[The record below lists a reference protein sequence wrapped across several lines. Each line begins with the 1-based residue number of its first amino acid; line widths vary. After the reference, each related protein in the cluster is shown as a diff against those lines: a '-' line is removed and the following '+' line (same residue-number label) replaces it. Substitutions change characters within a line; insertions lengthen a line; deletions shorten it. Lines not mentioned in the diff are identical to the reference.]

1 MSIDRDLLVQAFLVD
16 SEENLATMEE
26 SLMALEA
33 RPDDQE
39 VLRAIF
45 RGAHN
50 MKGNASTIEFRGMA
64 ELAHLVEDLLDRLR
78 KRTLGVSNDLVTLLL
93 RAVDIMRKMA
103 PTAATL
109 EGMTMAPGD
118 LLEQLAAWK
127 ARPAAPP
134 AAVNGAPPAATGNAP
149 RVAPTAPP
157 SERAA
162 PAPTEALPAP
172 APVAPAPPTA
182 GAAPAAAAEAAG
194 PAPGQQEASRMRT
207 LRVDVDRLDQ
217 ILTLVGEIAIARG
230 RLLGAL
236 EQAAAA
242 SGSQALEIHR
252 ESDRLF
258 LDLQDLV
265 LKIRMV
271 PLGPTCRQY
280 TRTVRDLAASHG
292 KQARL
297 VVEGGEVEVD
307 TAVIEHLRDPL
318 THIVRNAISHAIETP
333 AERRELGKDPCGVV
347 NIRARRDASSIV
359 LQVSDDGRGIDRR
372 RVLEVAQARG
382 LVPANEV
389 PRDDEIL
396 RLIFEPG
403 FSTANEVGDLSGRG
417 FGMDIVRRHM
427 EALRGMVDVDST
439 LGRGTTVSLRIPL
452 TLAIIPGFAIK
463 AGDETYIL
471 PMESVIECV
480 EKPMDLRVSA
490 DGLAVLPLRGHPLPC
505 LRLRNFFGVQAAPAQ
520 RENVVVVR
528 SGETSAGIIV
538 DELEGE
544 TQAVVKPL
552 GRYLGDLAGVA
563 GSTIL
568 GSGRVALILDVP
580 VILRNANAQG
590 AGT

>member
-1 MSIDRDLLVQAFLVD
+1 MNIDRDLLVQAFLAD
-16 SEENLATMEE
+16 SEENLATMEA

-39 VLRAIF
+39 ILRGIF

-50 MKGNASTIEFRGMA
+50 MKGNASTIEFGGMA
-64 ELAHLVEDLLDRLR
+64 ELAHLVEDVLDRLR
-78 KRTLGVSNDLVTLLL
+78 KGTLAASHELVSLLL
-93 RAVDIMRKMA
+93 QSVDVMRQMA

-109 EGMTMAPGD
+109 EGMAKAPPE
-118 LLEQLAAWK
+118 LLAQLAEWK
-127 ARPAAPP
+127 ARSSAQPAPAATSPVASRATEDLPAVAQAAAPSEKVASTPVGPAPARGAAPVVPADSTSAPP
-134 AAVNGAPPAATGNAP
+134 AAA
-149 RVAPTAPP
+149 
-157 SERAA
+157 
-162 PAPTEALPAP
+162 
-172 APVAPAPPTA
+172 
-182 GAAPAAAAEAAG
+182 
-194 PAPGQQEASRMRT
+194 QQEAARMRT
-207 LRVDVDRLDQ
+207 LRVDIERLDQ

-230 RLLGAL
+230 HLLDAL
-236 EQAAAA
+236 EQEARTC
-242 SGSQALEIHR
+242 GSQALEIHH

-271 PLGPTCRQY
+271 PLGPSCRQY

-292 KQARL
+292 KMARL

-318 THIVRNAISHAIETP
+318 THIVRNAISHAIESP
-333 AERRELGKDPCGVV
+333 LERRELGKDPCGLV
-347 NIRARRDASSIV
+347 NIRARREASSIV
-359 LQVSDDGRGIDRR
+359 LQVIDDGRGVDRQ
-372 RVLEVAQARG
+372 RVLEVARARG
-382 LVPANEV
+382 LVPVNET
-389 PRDDEIL
+389 PRDEEIL

-403 FSTANEVGDLSGRG
+403 FSTATEVGDLSGRG
-417 FGMDIVRRHM
+417 FGMDIVRRRL
-427 EALRGMVDVDST
+427 EALRGTVDIEST
-439 LGRGTTVSLRIPL
+439 VGRGTTVSLRIPL

-471 PMESVIECV
+471 PIESVVECL
-480 EKPMDLRVSA
+480 ERPSDLRVGE
-490 DGLAVLPLRGHPLPC
+490 DGLAVLPLRGRPLPC
-505 LRLRNFFGVQAAPAQ
+505 IRLRSFFGVQAQPAQ

-528 SGETSAGIIV
+528 FGEATAGIIV

-580 VILRNANAQG
+580 AILRNASTQG
-590 AGT
+590 VGV

>member
-1 MSIDRDLLVQAFLVD
+1 
-16 SEENLATMEE
+16 
-26 SLMALEA
+26 
-33 RPDDQE
+33 
-39 VLRAIF
+39 
-45 RGAHN
+45 
-50 MKGNASTIEFRGMA
+50 
-64 ELAHLVEDLLDRLR
+64 
-78 KRTLGVSNDLVTLLL
+78 
-93 RAVDIMRKMA
+93 
-103 PTAATL
+103 
-109 EGMTMAPGD
+109 
-118 LLEQLAAWK
+118 
-127 ARPAAPP
+127 
-134 AAVNGAPPAATGNAP
+134 
-149 RVAPTAPP
+149 
-157 SERAA
+157 
-162 PAPTEALPAP
+162 
-172 APVAPAPPTA
+172 
-182 GAAPAAAAEAAG
+182 
-194 PAPGQQEASRMRT
+194 MRT

-242 SGSQALEIHR
+242 ADMQALEIHR

-297 VVEGGEVEVD
+297 LVEGGEVEVD

-333 AERRELGKDPCGVV
+333 AQRRELGKDPCGLIS
-347 NIRARRDASSIV
+347 IRARRDASSIL

-372 RVLEVAQARG
+372 RVLEVGQARG
-382 LVPANEV
+382 LVPPNEI

-403 FSTANEVGDLSGRG
+403 FSTAAEVGDLSGRG

-427 EALRGMVDVDST
+427 EALRGMVDVEST

-471 PMESVIECV
+471 PMESVVECM
-480 EKPMDLRVSA
+480 EMPTDLRVSS

-505 LRLRNFFGVQAAPAQ
+505 LRLRNFFDVRAAPAQ

-528 SGETSAGIIV
+528 SGEVTAGIIV
-538 DELEGE
+538 DVLEGE

-568 GSGRVALILDVP
+568 GSGQVALILDVP

-590 AGT
+590 GGT